1 MVGRSSLRERPG
13 DGHRGINVVH
23 LPDSDLP
30 ALRRALAS
38 LAAAGA
44 RSVQFLGA
52 IDDHWTPEGLD
63 PIVTG
68 LGIPVFGGLFP
79 SVIFEGRAFTRG
91 AVLIGHEARTH
102 VVSVD
107 ISGAIAPV
115 QDRARHLDGL
125 HTIVAYLD
133 ATCPSG
139 HLMRALFDAWG
150 ANATWCGGGAG
161 GLDFIRR
168 PTVVTPD
175 GLRAGAAVLAG
186 LDTTTRLGV
195 THGWKPFGDPLLVT
209 ESRGND
215 IVTLDWRPA
224 LEVYREA
231 VEHRSGTRFGQQGF
245 FDIASRF
252 PLMIERFGAEGVVRD
267 PLSALDGGA
276 IRCAGDIPQHSTV
289 RVATG
294 SFEDMI
300 AAAARV
306 RQQAAA
312 SAAPAAGTVALTID
326 CISRA
331 ILLGDRLPDEL
342 DALRVPGA
350 PQAEAL
356 TIGEVASSSNHFLQ
370 MHNKTTVLAVIAP
383 GSGAS

>member
-1 MVGRSSLRERPG
+1 MRNRPG
-13 DGHRGINVVH
+13 DGNRGTNVVL

-30 ALRRALAS
+30 ALQRALAS
-38 LAAAGA
+38 LAEAGA
-44 RSVQFLGA
+44 QSVQFLGA

-63 PIVTG
+63 PIVSG

-79 SVIFEGRAFTRG
+79 SVIFEGRACTRG

-102 VVSVD
+102 VVAID
-107 ISGAIAPV
+107 ISGPIAPG
-115 QDRARHLDGL
+115 QDWARHLEGL

-139 HLMRALFDAWG
+139 HLMRALFDARG

-168 PTVVTPD
+168 PAVITPD
-175 GLRAGAAVLAG
+175 GLRSGVAVLAG
-186 LDTTTRLGV
+186 IDTNTRLGV

-231 VEHRSGTRFGQQGF
+231 VEHRSGMRFEQQDF
-245 FDIASRF
+245 FDLASRF

-267 PLSALDGGA
+267 PLTALDGGA

-294 SFEDMI
+294 TFEDMI
-300 AAAARV
+300 AAAARA
-306 RQQAAA
+306 REQAAG
-312 SAAPAAGTVALTID
+312 STTPAAGTVALTID

-331 ILLGDRLPDEL
+331 ILLGDRLADEL
-342 DALRVPGA
+342 DALRVHGA
-350 PQAEAL
+350 PQAGAL

-370 MHNKTTVLAVIAP
+370 MHNKTTVLAMIAP
-383 GSGAS
+383 GSSAP